1 MKKLF
6 KIYLKRIFFIQTK
19 KKAKKKARKKVKKKV
34 KKPDKKLKFNS
45 YIFKKRVKQFN
56 VSLFQ

>member
-19 KKAKKKARKKVKKKV
+19 KKAKKKAKKKVKKKV

-45 YIFKKRVKQFN
+45 YIFKKRVK
-56 VSLFQ
+56 